1 MMAMPPMGY
10 SSEKDF
16 YNFYEEI
23 SKNTDSDI
31 WVQNNKMPAGP
42 TVPSSI
48 LIKIIN
54 DIDRV
59 DFLKEESVNSSQMH
73 SIINE
78 KCEGNLKSIMGG
90 AGGRFII
97 DEYRRGSNGIMPSG
111 HMLEAHRKL
120 WDSLVISNK
129 DEVNPDAIEI
139 WNKML
144 EALNFEFMYS
154 VSAYKYFFLE
164 KRNY

>member
-54 DIDRV
+54 DIDKV

-73 SIINE
+73 TIINE
-78 KCEGNLKSIMGG
+78 KCEGHLKSIMGG